1 MAGPKRLQ
9 FWGTLYARPHGMKAT
24 KFGTVTKFLEVNF
37 YMVHHA
43 HKLGVDPRVTI
54 IFWTHCVRSCHF
66 STSDQIQHYNLQP
79 IQRSHVLRSTAPPQL

>member
-24 KFGTVTKFLEVNF
+24 KFSMVTKFLEVNF
-37 YMVHHA
+37 YMVHHD
-43 HKLGVDPRVTI
+43 HKLGVDPRGTI

-66 STSDQIQHYNLQP
+66 SKSDQIQHYNQP
-79 IQRSHVLRSTAPPQL
+79 I